1 MADPSRKRDRVTTL
15 ALVAGT
21 GALAGWWWQS
31 RTTELPVEERTR
43 ARLRPWSM
51 R

>member
-1 MADPSRKRDRVTTL
+1 MTNPEKRTGVTTL

-21 GALAGWWWQS
+21 GALAGWWFQNRGAEVS
-31 RTTELPVEERTR
+31 VEERTR
-43 ARLRPWSM
+43 VRLRPWSM